1 MNLGIVIGVE
11 KYKSDIYDNLAAC
24 KNDARVFKDVLGN
37 VKDFEEILY
46 LNNDDSGILIKR
58 SISDFIDKYKEKEVS
73 EFIFYFSG
81 HGERFEDDFFYLPSD
96 FDEKKERQQA
106 YEIQN

>member
-1 MNLGIVIGVE
+1 MNIGIVIGVE
-11 KYKSDIYDNLAAC
+11 NYKSDIYDNLTAC
-24 KNDARVFKDVLGN
+24 KNDAELFKDVLES

-46 LNNDDSGILIKR
+46 LNNDDPGTLIKR
-58 SISDFIDKYKEKEVS
+58 NIADFIEKYKEKEIS

-96 FDEKKERQQA
+96 FDKKRRETTGLR
-106 YEIQN
+106 NS